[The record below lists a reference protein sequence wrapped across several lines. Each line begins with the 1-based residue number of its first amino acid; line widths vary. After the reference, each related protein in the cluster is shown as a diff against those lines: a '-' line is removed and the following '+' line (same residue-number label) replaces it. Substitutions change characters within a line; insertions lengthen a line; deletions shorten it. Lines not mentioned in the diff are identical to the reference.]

1 MVLTDTPAESV
12 IGFTPVV
19 ANVAVPVGPFGGLDG
34 FQLPGVFQLP
44 APVPFHVAFC
54 ACADAVAIET
64 TASAA
69 MDRAS
74 APAEFRHASE
84 DRAPC
89 RHAVANRPVIV
100 AGPTDTTY

>member
-1 MVLTDTPAESV
+1 L
-12 IGFTPVV
+12 
-19 ANVAVPVGPFGGLDG
+19 VPVL
-34 FQLPGVFQLP
+34 QLVVVVV
-44 APVPFHVAFC
+44 APVPPHVAFC

-74 APAEFRHASE
+74 APAEFRQASE

>member
-1 MVLTDTPAESV
+1 LIWIVPTDTLVESV
-12 IGFTPVV
+12 IGFAPV
-19 ANVAVPVGPFGGLDG
+19 ALNVAVPVGTVFGDQLVLVL
-34 FQLPGVFQLP
+34 QLPV
-44 APVPFHVAFC
+44 APFHVAFC
-54 ACADAVAIET
+54 ACADAVTIET